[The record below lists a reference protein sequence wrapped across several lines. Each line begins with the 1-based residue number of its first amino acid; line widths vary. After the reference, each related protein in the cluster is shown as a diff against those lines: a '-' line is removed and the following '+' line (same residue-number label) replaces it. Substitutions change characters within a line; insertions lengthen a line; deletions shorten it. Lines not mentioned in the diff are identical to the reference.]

1 MARPMTREE
10 LLADIR
16 HEREAL
22 DAFLAGLGPDDL
34 LAPDVVGEWSVK
46 DVLSHLA
53 AWEQLLLTWYEAG
66 RRGEVPRTPAE
77 DLGWSQLREV
87 NRRIR
92 DRERDTPLAA
102 VQAVCAASHEATLA
116 VVSGMAN
123 DELFGRGVYAWLK
136 SGTLAGFVAACTGE
150 HYAWARTQIR
160 KGLLGKRAAA
170 AGNRST
176 SP

>member
-1 MARPMTREE
+1 MARPTTREE

-22 DAFLAGLGPDDL
+22 DTFLAGMGADDMVV
-34 LAPDVVGEWSVK
+34 PDVVGEWSVK

-53 AWEQLLLTWYEAG
+53 AWQRLLLGWYEAG

-87 NRRIR
+87 NRRIQ
-92 DRERDTPLAA
+92 DREGGKPLADVRA
-102 VQAVCAASHEATLA
+102 DFAASYEATLA
-116 VVSGMAN
+116 AVSRMTD

-136 SGTLAGFVAACTGE
+136 SGTLAAFVAACTSE
-150 HYAWARTQIR
+150 HDAWARKEMR
-160 KGLLGKRAAA
+160 KGLRKREPATK
-170 AGNRST
+170 GRSAKA
-176 SP
+176 